1 MLTLQQFGNFGPS
14 IYTTKC
20 MVHSLLFHLDLLSL
34 MLFWSRCKLLFWR
47 GGGSCFKVTKEK
59 QKAKCFLLKKHKQRT
74 LCWLCPNCSGLFRS
88 KIESW
93 EAVNG
98 WTTQT
103 KPIYSLIKRHSFNAF
118 TRASWVHPF
127 NMGTSSGKWRSK
139 PWVPRPLLSF
149 HYNYTFLP
157 TVSWQEKQKI
167 LLGFISNKQSSN
179 NI

>member
-1 MLTLQQFGNFGPS
+1 MAACIFLTIALRIRCLMAFIDEYVFSQSETALIQAIKKRLGSYWIQQCEICMLTLQQFGNFGPS

-103 KPIYSLIKRHSFNAF
+103 KPIYSLIKHPSF
-118 TRASWVHPF
+118 
-127 NMGTSSGKWRSK
+127 
-139 PWVPRPLLSF
+139 
-149 HYNYTFLP
+149 
-157 TVSWQEKQKI
+157 I
-167 LLGFISNKQSSN
+167 
-179 NI
+179 